1 MNKLKIAF
9 SVFLLIQMTALH
21 AQSHQ
26 TALEYLNFVSDNQLK
41 ITKSMWSYTK
51 AMAHSKS
58 DRTID
63 RRRSTL
69 IKTVD
74 KAILKISK
82 AKGFGG
88 NGFKTKV
95 LDHLKLNRSLLKNE
109 YAKII
114 DMKAVSEQSYDYM
127 EAYFLA
133 QELADK
139 KMEESQMEYEI
150 DYYAFAAKNN
160 IEIIE
165 SESDLSKKMKISN
178 EVFKHYKEMY
188 LIFFKVNINEIHLM
202 DAIKTN
208 DVNAIQ
214 QNSNALNQLAKEGL
228 EILKSVELYKND
240 ASLIKITQK
249 MFEFYMEESE
259 NEITEITDFI
269 ILNEDFESI
278 KNTFDKTPQRKRT
291 KKQVDAF
298 NSKVKEVNKSV
309 KNYNATNNKL
319 NGKRSKLING
329 LNDANSRFLAKHI
342 PKE

>member
-1 MNKLKIAF
+1 
-9 SVFLLIQMTALH
+9 
-21 AQSHQ
+21 
-26 TALEYLNFVSDNQLK
+26 
-41 ITKSMWSYTK
+41 
-51 AMAHSKS
+51 
-58 DRTID
+58 
-63 RRRSTL
+63 
-69 IKTVD
+69 
-74 KAILKISK
+74 
-82 AKGFGG
+82 
-88 NGFKTKV
+88 
-95 LDHLKLNRSLLKNE
+95 
-109 YAKII
+109 
-114 DMKAVSEQSYDYM
+114 
-127 EAYFLA
+127 
-133 QELADK
+133 
-139 KMEESQMEYEI
+139 MEESQMEYEI

-202 DAIKTN
+202 DAIQTN
-208 DVNAIQ
+208 DVNSIQ
-214 QNSNALNQLAKEGL
+214 QNSNALNQLTKEGL
-228 EILKSVELYKND
+228 EILKSVQLYKND
-240 ASLIKITQK
+240 ASLLKITQK
-249 MFEFYMEESE
+249 LFEFYSEESE

-278 KNTFDKTPQRKRT
+278 KTTFDKTPQRKRT

-319 NGKRSKLING
+319 NSKRTKLING